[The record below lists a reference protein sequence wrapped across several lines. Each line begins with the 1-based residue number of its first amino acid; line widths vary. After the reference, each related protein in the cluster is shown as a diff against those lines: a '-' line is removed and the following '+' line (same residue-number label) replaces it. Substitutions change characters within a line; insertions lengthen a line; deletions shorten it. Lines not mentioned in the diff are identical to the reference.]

1 VCGIEDCTVIVGRS
15 LKNEGVCWKILSQ
28 VIRVLSSEWVITVRT
43 RLLFTECGFLAYI
56 SVAVV
61 ASVGSMDDKVRP
73 KLAGRNLDGEREP
86 ELPE

>member
-1 VCGIEDCTVIVGRS
+1 VCGIEDCAVVVDRS
-15 LKNEGVCWKILSQ
+15 LKNEGVCWEILSE
-28 VIRVLSSEWVITVRT
+28 VVRVLLSEWVITVRAG
-43 RLLFTECGFLAYI
+43 LLFAECGLLAYI
-56 SVAVV
+56 PVAVV